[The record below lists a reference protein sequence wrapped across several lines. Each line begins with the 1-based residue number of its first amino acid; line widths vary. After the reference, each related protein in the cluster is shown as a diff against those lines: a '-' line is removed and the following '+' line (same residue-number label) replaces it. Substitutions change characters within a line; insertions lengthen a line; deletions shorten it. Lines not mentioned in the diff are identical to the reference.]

1 VFGGDLVTPDYTAPS
16 VFVSGRNGVAVTAGI
31 GGPTEADLT
40 HARYLGKRVAEVA
53 QKLAR

>member
-1 VFGGDLVTPDYTAPS
+1 MFGGDLVTPDYTAPS